1 MPGRPAMQT
10 TADDT
15 SQTEGMGRVIRLR
28 PRGPA
33 PRRAVDAGGVPVGHV
48 PVGDLSSYE
57 RTDDGDDYRHRMI
70 TNGIAF
76 LVCLVL
82 VVAGVWIADTMADI
96 RRDQDCVLSGRS
108 NCAPVTVP
116 ARSHW

>member
-1 MPGRPAMQT
+1 MPMT
-10 TADDT
+10 VEDT
-15 SQTEGMGRVIRLR
+15 NQNKGMGRVIRLR
-28 PRGPA
+28 PRGAA
-33 PRRAVDAGGVPVGHV
+33 PRRAAEAGGMPVRPA
-48 PVGDLSSYE
+48 PVGDLSPYE

-76 LVCLVL
+76 LVCVVL

-96 RRDQDCVLSGRS
+96 RKDQDCVLSGRS
-108 NCAPVTVP
+108 NCAPVNVP

>member
-1 MPGRPAMQT
+1 MPGRPAMPM
-10 TADDT
+10 TAEET
-15 SQTEGMGRVIRLR
+15 NQNENMGRVIRLR

-33 PRRAVDAGGVPVGHV
+33 PRRPADEKPVRPA

-57 RTDDGDDYRHRMI
+57 RTDDRDDYRHRMI

-76 LVCLVL
+76 MVCVVL
-82 VVAGVWIADTMADI
+82 VAAGVWIADTMADI

-108 NCAPVTVP
+108 NCAPVNVP

>member
-1 MPGRPAMQT
+1 MPM
-10 TADDT
+10 TAEGTDQND
-15 SQTEGMGRVIRLR
+15 GMGRVIRLR

-33 PRRAVDAGGVPVGHV
+33 PRRPGEAGGMPVR
-48 PVGDLSSYE
+48 PASVGDLSPYE

-70 TNGIAF
+70 TNGVAF
-76 LVCLVL
+76 LVCVVL

-108 NCAPVTVP
+108 GCTPITVP
-116 ARSHW
+116 VHSRW